1 MTLYCRDTMGR
12 IRVWRMEIEGNKY
25 RTIAGLMDGELVV
38 SEWTVAKGKNIGR
51 SNETSAEEQAAKEV
65 ENKYKKQR
73 KTGYFDDID
82 EVDTVQ
88 YVEPMLAKLYRDYAA
103 KIDFSK
109 ECWIAQCKFN
119 GMRCIATKD
128 GLFTRKGEKYMTC
141 QHIEKALE
149 PFFKEHP
156 DAVLDG
162 ELFNEEYRQQ
172 LNEISKL
179 IRKTVHITQSDLD
192 QCEKLVK
199 YYVYDGYGFDDTTE
213 TFIDVD
219 NHKTRGYIYRKEG
232 LDNLFAELTPSHG
245 ATYIHSVFSHKI
257 SSTKD
262 LDKVYAE
269 YVDAGHEG
277 IMLRNCNSPYQNKR
291 SKYLLKVKP
300 EDDDEGVIVKI
311 IEGEGNWS
319 GSGKTMTLLWNNQE
333 FDATFKGTYE
343 QAVQFLKDQDK
354 WIGKTVTFLYNGLT
368 GLGTPNY
375 ARVDINNCVKG
386 DR

>member
-1 MTLYCRDTMGR
+1 MITKFATLYCRDSMGR
-12 IRVWRMEIEGNKY
+12 VREWRMEQEDSKY
-25 RTIAGLMDGELVV
+25 RTVAGLMTGEQVT
-38 SEWTVAKGKNIGR
+38 SEWTVAKAKNIGR
-51 SNETSAEEQAAKEV
+51 SNETSCEEQATKEI
-65 ENKYKKQR
+65 ENKYKKQL
-73 KTGYFDDID
+73 KTGYSRSLAEID
-82 EVDTVQ
+82 NFQ

-141 QHIEKALE
+141 QHIEESLK
-149 PFFKEHP
+149 PFFRDHP

-179 IRKTVHITQSDLD
+179 IRKTVHISQEDLD

-199 YYVYDGYGFDDTTE
+199 YYVYDGYGFSGHDQNSPYHVRKIWINVELAAYDACWPDPTVK
-213 TFIDVD
+213 D
-219 NHKTRGYIYRKEG
+219 YIQLVK
-232 LDNLFAELTPSHG
+232 SHQ
-245 ATYIHSVFSHKI
+245 IESVES
-257 SSTKD
+257 
-262 LDKVYAE
+262 LNKVYSA

-277 IMLRNCNSPYQNKR
+277 IMLRNCNSPYENKR
-291 SKYLLKVKP
+291 SKHLLKVKP
-300 EDDDEGVIVKI
+300 EDDSEAVILDI

-319 GSGKTMTLLWNNQE
+319 GSGKTITLKWGDKV
-333 FDATFKGTYE
+333 FDASFKGTYE
-343 QAVQFLKDQDK
+343 QAVEFLNRKDE
-354 WIGKTVTFLYNGLT
+354 WVGKTVTFLYNGLT
-368 GLGTPNY
+368 GLGTPNF
-375 ARVDINNCVKG
+375 ARIDINNCVKG

>member
-1 MTLYCRDTMGR
+1 MNTLYCRDSMGR
-12 IRVWRMEIEGNKY
+12 VRIWKMEQQGCKY
-25 RTIAGLMDGELVV
+25 RTVSGLIDGELVTT
-38 SEWTVAKGKNIGR
+38 EWTVAKGKNIGR
-51 SNETSAEEQAAKEV
+51 SNETSCEEQAAKEI
-65 ENKYKKQR
+65 ENKYKKQL
-73 KTGYFDDID
+73 KTGYFEDVNDID
-82 EVDTVQ
+82 TAQ
-88 YVEPMLAKLYRDYAA
+88 YIEPMLAKNYKDYAS
-103 KIDFSK
+103 KIDFST

-119 GMRCIATKD
+119 GMRCVATKH
-128 GLFTRKGEKYMTC
+128 GLFTRKGERYMTC
-141 QHIEKALE
+141 KHIEDALK
-149 PFFKEHP
+149 PFFDKHP

-192 QCEKLVK
+192 QCEKLVN
-199 YYVYDGYGFDDTTE
+199 YYVYDGYGFDEKNDE
-213 TFIDVD
+213 
-219 NHKTRGYIYRKEG
+219 TRGYGYRKNSI
-232 LDNLFAELTPSHG
+232 DNYMKWISYIIPVTDHVIKNAE
-245 ATYIHSVFSHKI
+245 
-257 SSTKD
+257 D
-262 LDKVYAE
+262 MNKVYCL

-277 IMLRNCNSPYQNKR
+277 IMLRDCNSPYQNKR

-300 EDDDEGVIVKI
+300 EDDSEAVILDI

-319 GSGKTMTLLWNNQE
+319 GTGKTITLQWDNKT
-333 FDATFKGTYE
+333 FDATFKGSHE
-343 QAVQFLKDQDK
+343 QAMAFLLNRDE

>member
-1 MTLYCRDTMGR
+1 MITKFATLYCRDSMGR
-12 IRVWRMEIEGNKY
+12 VREWRMEQEDCKY
-25 RTIAGLMDGELVV
+25 RTVAGLMTGEQVT
-38 SEWTVAKGKNIGR
+38 SEWTVAKAKNIGR
-51 SNETSAEEQAAKEV
+51 SNETSCEEQATKEI
-65 ENKYKKQR
+65 ENKYKKQL
-73 KTGYFDDID
+73 KTGYSRSLAEID
-82 EVDTVQ
+82 NFQ

-119 GMRCIATKD
+119 GMRCIATKY

-149 PFFKEHP
+149 PFFKDHP

-179 IRKTVHITQSDLD
+179 IRKTVHISQEDLD
-192 QCEKLVK
+192 QCAKLVQ
-199 YYVYDGYGFDDTTE
+199 YYVYDGYGFDE
-213 TFIDVD
+213 TNDS
-219 NHKTRGYIYRKEG
+219 TRGYSYRKNSIDHHMKCTSVITVADHPIKSVE
-232 LDNLFAELTPSHG
+232 DMNRV
-245 ATYIHSVFSHKI
+245 YI
-257 SSTKD
+257 
-262 LDKVYAE
+262 E

-277 IMLRNCNSPYQNKR
+277 IMLRNCNSPYENKR

-300 EDDDEGVIVKI
+300 EDDSEAVILDI

-319 GSGKTMTLLWNNQE
+319 GSGKTITLKWGDKV
-333 FDATFKGTYE
+333 FDASFKGTYE
-343 QAVQFLKDQDK
+343 QAVEFLNRKDE
-354 WIGKTVTFLYNGLT
+354 WVGKTVTFLYNGLT
-368 GLGTPNY
+368 GLGTPNF
-375 ARVDINNCVKG
+375 ARIDINNCVKG

>member
-38 SEWTVAKGKNIGR
+38 SEWTVAKGKNVGR

-119 GMRCIATKD
+119 GMRCIATKN

-141 QHIEKALE
+141 QHIEESLK
-149 PFFKEHP
+149 PFFEEHP

-192 QCEKLVK
+192 QCAKLVK
-199 YYVYDGYGFDDTTE
+199 YYVYDGYGFENYDQNHPYDVRKNW
-213 TFIDVD
+213 IDIGVSGS
-219 NHKTRGYIYRKEG
+219 NVIQLVE
-232 LDNLFAELTPSHG
+232 SHQ
-245 ATYIHSVFSHKI
+245 IESVES
-257 SSTKD
+257 
-262 LDKVYAE
+262 LNKVYSS

-277 IMLRNCNSPYQNKR
+277 IMLRNCVMPYENKR

-300 EDDDEGVIVKI
+300 EDDSEAEILNI

-319 GSGKTMTLLWNNQE
+319 GSGKTITLKWNDKV
-333 FDATFKGTYE
+333 FDASFKGSYE
-343 QAVQFLKDQDK
+343 QAVEFLNRKDE

-368 GLGTPNY
+368 GLGTPNF
-375 ARVDINNCVKG
+375 ARIDINNCVKG

>member
-1 MTLYCRDTMGR
+1 MIERSENLYCRDSMGR
-12 IRVWRMEIEGNKY
+12 VRVWRMEREGCKY
-25 RTIAGLMDGELVV
+25 RTVAGLIDGEQVV
-38 SEWTVAKGKNIGR
+38 SEWTVAKAKNLGR
-51 SNETSAEEQAAKEV
+51 SNATSCEEQAAKEI

-73 KTGYFDDID
+73 KTGYFDSVDDI
-82 EVDTVQ
+82 DTVQ
-88 YVEPMLAKLYRDYAA
+88 YVEPMLAKKYKNYAS
-103 KIDFSK
+103 KIDFGK

-128 GLFTRKGEKYMTC
+128 GLFTRNGERYMTC
-141 QHIEKALE
+141 KHIEDALK
-149 PFFKEHP
+149 PFFDKYP

-179 IRKTVHITQSDLD
+179 IRKTVHISQDDLNA
-192 QCEKLVK
+192 CEK
-199 YYVYDGYGFDDTTE
+199 YVQYHIYDGYGFDDN
-213 TFIDVD
+213 DQ
-219 NHKTRGYIYRKEG
+219 TRGYSYRKAS
-232 LDNLFAELTPSHG
+232 LDNILSVLPSG
-245 ATYIHSVFSHKI
+245 DNRYFFSVIDHQITSVE
-257 SSTKD
+257 D
-262 LDKVYAE
+262 LNNVYTQ

-277 IMLRNCNSPYQNKR
+277 IMLRNCNAPYENKR

-300 EDDDEGVIVKI
+300 EDDDEAIIVDI
-311 IEGEGNWS
+311 IECEKGDWS

-333 FDATFKGTYE
+333 FDATFKGPYE
-343 QAVQFLKDQDK
+343 QAVQFLKDKDK